1 MGYDSAPYARAVQRG
16 IQASD
21 QASRYAA
28 YREAE
33 GILNRDAVYIPLY
46 FYRTRHLL
54 RSYVHGW
61 SPNAMD
67 RHASRDLYLAVD
79 AAH

>member
-1 MGYDSAPYARAVQRG
+1 V
-16 IQASD
+16 
-21 QASRYAA
+21 
-28 YREAE
+28 
-33 GILNRDAVYIPLY
+33 Y

-54 RSYVHGW
+54 RDYVRGW